1 MKKYLVTLLIAVMV
15 IACTCSLFDALTGQQ
30 GVTPQAG
37 PNVLVENAINVAQ
50 QTQAALS
57 LTQAALDKQQQDIA
71 AAQTQAAQG
80 GASQPTQ
87 GQSGDAALTQA
98 AAVERTATMAVAL
111 TQAAVTQTALAMQNA
126 PQYRGK
132 GSAGTDFT
140 GTVIYA
146 WGHWEK
152 NVYELTFQLLT
163 PVGSEKFHMEMGGKT
178 FKCILTNQYPNRL
191 YCTGPVLRGGP
202 YEVEIYEDTAGGK
215 ELVYRDTYTL
225 PAWTATPIPTPTK
238 SKTPQP

>member
-1 MKKYLVTLLIAVMV
+1 MKKYLVILMIAGMI
-15 IACTCSLFDALTGQQ
+15 IACSLFGGMTSQQ
-30 GVTPQAG
+30 EAGSQAG
-37 PNVLVENAINVAQ
+37 PNVLVDNAINVAQ

-57 LTQAALDKQQQDIA
+57 LTQEALVKQQQDIA

-80 GASQPTQ
+80 SAGQPTQ

-98 AAVERTATMAVAL
+98 AASERTATMAVAL
-111 TQAAVTQTALAMQNA
+111 TQAAVTQTALAMQND
-126 PQYRGK
+126 PKYRGK

-152 NVYELTFQLLT
+152 DIYELTFQLLT
-163 PVGSEKFHMEMGGKT
+163 PVGSEKFHMEMGDKT

-202 YEVEIYEDTAGGK
+202 YEVEIYEDTAGG
-215 ELVYRDTYTL
+215 EVLVYRETYTL

-238 SKTPQP
+238 VKTPKP

>member
-1 MKKYLVTLLIAVMV
+1 MKTYLVIFAIAAMV
-15 IACTCSLFDALTGQQ
+15 FACSLCGALTGQQ
-30 GVTPQAG
+30 GVTPQAS
-37 PNVLVENAINVAQ
+37 PNVLVDNAINVAQ

-57 LTQAALDKQQQDIA
+57 LTQAAMVKQQQDIA

-80 GASQPTQ
+80 GANLPQQ
-87 GQSGDAALTQA
+87 GQAGDAALTQA
-98 AAVERTATMAVAL
+98 AAVERTATMVAVL
-111 TQAAVTQTALAMQNA
+111 TQAAITQTALAMQNA

-140 GTVIYA
+140 GVVIYA

-152 NVYELTFQLLT
+152 NVYELTFQLLN

-178 FKCILTNQYPNRL
+178 FKCVLTNQYPNRL

-202 YEVEIYEDTAGGK
+202 YEVEIYEDIAAGK

-238 SKTPQP
+238 NKTPQP

>member
-1 MKKYLVTLLIAVMV
+1 V
-15 IACTCSLFDALTGQQ
+15 SGQQ
-30 GVTPQAG
+30 GVTPQASS
-37 PNVLVENAINVAQ
+37 NVLVDNAINIAQ

-57 LTQAALDKQQQDIA
+57 LTQAALVQQQQDIA
-71 AAQTQAAQG
+71 ATQTQAAQG
-80 GASQPTQ
+80 GANQPQQ

-98 AAVERTATMAVAL
+98 AAVERTATMAIVL
-111 TQAAVTQTALAMQNA
+111 TQAAFTQTALAKQND

-140 GTVIYA
+140 GIVIYA

-152 NVYELTFQLLT
+152 NVYELTFQLLN

-178 FKCILTNQYPNRL
+178 FKCILTNQYPTRL

-202 YEVEIYEDTAGGK
+202 YVVEIYEDIAAGK

-238 SKTPQP
+238 VKTPSP

>member
-1 MKKYLVTLLIAVMV
+1 MKKYLVIFAIAAMI
-15 IACTCSLFDALTGQQ
+15 IACSIFGAKTSQLEVA
-30 GVTPQAG
+30 PQAS
-37 PNVLVENAINVAQ
+37 PNVLVDNAINVAQ

-57 LTQAALDKQQQDIA
+57 LTQAAMVKQQQDIA

-80 GASQPTQ
+80 GANPPQQ
-87 GQSGDAALTQA
+87 GQAGDAALTQA
-98 AAVERTATMAVAL
+98 AAVERTATMVAVL
-111 TQAAVTQTALAMQNA
+111 TQAAITQTALVMQNA

-132 GSAGTDFT
+132 GSAGTDFA
-140 GTVIYA
+140 GIVIYA

-152 NVYELTFQLLT
+152 NVYELTFQLLN
-163 PVGSEKFHMEMGGKT
+163 PVGSEKFHMEMGGQT
-178 FKCILTNQYPNRL
+178 FKCVLTNQYPNRL

-202 YEVEIYEDTAGGK
+202 YEVEIYEDIASGK

-238 SKTPQP
+238 NKTPKS